1 MANRIRTGRS
11 TSITQLGTRL
21 IALSAVLLG
30 GVPLSAETVLV
41 PIVARVYGQRD
52 AAWTTEVRITNR
64 TDLPKIFKI
73 LDWVGTSGFKP
84 ASYTIPPHSTTSI
97 GGSNMF
103 GADMFGAGLPQAGA
117 VGLAICDADTGILVQ
132 SAVLSGIGTGGV
144 TEQCP
149 SYDGGGG
156 KCPGLSGAGPILD
169 GLAFSSVGHE
179 TYIPWLHTEEFR
191 RTNLVLINPDDT
203 AAHVTVSI
211 KSQDGLTTIEADYAF
226 APRSYN
232 QINDVFAREPWSAVR
247 VANERIPVYGG
258 GAAASATISSDTRL
272 LAMAY
277 VISNNNNSVTVSLAR

>member
-1 MANRIRTGRS
+1 MANRIRAGRS
-11 TSITQLGTRL
+11 TSITQSGTRL
-21 IALSAVLLG
+21 IALSAFLLG

-52 AAWTTEVRITNR
+52 ASWTTEVRITNR
-64 TDLPKIFKI
+64 TELPKIFKT

-84 ASYTIPPHSTTSI
+84 ASYTIPSHSTTSI

-103 GADMFGAGLPQAGA
+103 GAQVPEAGA
-117 VGLAICDADTGILVQ
+117 VGLAICDAETGILVQ
-132 SAVLSGIGTGGV
+132 SAVLSGIATGGV
-144 TEQCP
+144 SEQCP

-169 GLAFSSVGHE
+169 GLTFSSAGHE

-203 AAHVTVSI
+203 VAHVTVSI
-211 KSQDGLTTIEADYAF
+211 KSQDGFTTIETDYVF
-226 APRSYN
+226 DPRSYN
-232 QINDVFAREPWSAVR
+232 QINDVFAQEPWSAVR

-272 LAMAY
+272 LAVAY
-277 VISNNNNSVTVSLAR
+277 VISNNNNSLTVSLAR